1 MNVIK
6 MWIFNLM
13 SKLPKLIKELQI
25 ITKTTFQIV
34 VTEKQKTRNWS
45 FFFQIKL
52 INSKMLPYK
61 QIEFKIK
68 DHAI

>member
-6 MWIFNLM
+6 MWLFNLM

-45 FFFQIKL
+45 IFF
-52 INSKMLPYK
+52 P
-61 QIEFKIK
+61 
-68 DHAI
+68 D

>member
-34 VTEKQKTRNWS
+34 VTENTKLVY